1 MVGDQEQ
8 GKTVPS
14 MSVSSCCWLI
24 WPFTKPRQDQRLNPL
39 ARRQQKSLHSPLFG
53 YSSFSA
59 R

>member
-24 WPFTKPRQDQRLNPL
+24 WPFTKPRLDQRLNPL
-39 ARRQQKSLHSPLFG
+39 VRRQQKSLPSPPLG
-53 YSSFSA
+53 YSSFSV